1 MNQRRKRV
9 FLFIYIMKESR
20 TLRNG
25 LLQYMKEG
33 FLCFVYL
40 LFDINSLITFC
51 IAVFAFRV
59 GVAQCRDAVFL
70 VLF

>member
-20 TLRNG
+20 TLRHG

-33 FLCFVYL
+33 FFV
-40 LFDINSLITFC
+40 FC
-51 IAVFAFRV
+51 LFAF
-59 GVAQCRDAVFL
+59 
-70 VLF
+70 